1 LARYFFHFRNGET
14 LTPDHHGIEFDSADA
29 ALSEACKAAIAMW
42 SELLEQRSEP
52 TQCAFEIADESG
64 NALFVLPFAEV
75 LERCGLRGRPA
86 PPASDLHALLLHTHE
101 RAVTARTD
109 VQSGL
114 TSVRHSLAEVRNLL
128 DRLDSCT
135 RLAGDGTSTGATQ
148 R

>member
-1 LARYFFHFRNGET
+1 MARYFFHFRNGET

-86 PPASDLHALLLHTHE
+86 PQRRLA
-101 RAVTARTD
+101 RAVTA
-109 VQSGL
+109 
-114 TSVRHSLAEVRNLL
+114 A
-128 DRLDSCT
+128 
-135 RLAGDGTSTGATQ
+135 AMPPKGAPTAHW
-148 R
+148 